1 MMSPPSKYD
10 SLLGVLDDHQETSG
24 GYIAVDTSSTAG
36 KGFIAGPLQFFGT
49 GRICREQGSDII
61 ARFMQ
66 KRNSDGTGVAVGTR
80 KVGKGSVGF
89 FMFNL
94 PESIVLMRQGMPP
107 GVVSDNDGD
116 GVFRTDDLYYGTI
129 DTSLALIPQADI
141 EQRLFV
147 RVMDQLLGPAFA
159 IPRLWYFPNGNPAVA
174 ILTGDGHHTQLSIIN
189 RVVEYIEQRG
199 GKFSLIEFPSYVDSA
214 HAQSM
219 LLRGHSVAPHL
230 YYPRDDNAR
239 MRFRQKVARW
249 YSETAFQRPRFA
261 DVHQE
266 IVYGVNAFKQR
277 VGWQP
282 AFTRTHFLTWWG
294 WDEIPRTYAEMVIRM
309 DLSITGM
316 NPFRQFQLPSMPGLR
331 SPTGYG
337 YINGSGLPMRYT
349 TLEGKLLGVYSQLT
363 QVEDDVISAG
373 YIQIPGNDS
382 LTTAM
387 LKEANRQLIDESVD
401 RFHTALVWNCHPQ
414 HSMTRF
420 PKESPLTWGWLTATV
435 DHLVKRG
442 VPMLSVDEWLQF
454 TETRFAVEIHM
465 LPHDPSSRTTEWTVV
480 SPSDVHG
487 LTLALPVEGG
497 DDESLTIVA
506 TTADSMRMD
515 VPLRISVVSCEG
527 RRVALI
533 SGDFHKNSTIHF
545 RCTQE

>member
-1 MMSPPSKYD
+1 MACTWGRLWRLSAAMRGREAWYAE
-10 SLLGVLDDHQETSG
+10 SLRSLTVALFGQIETSAPALALG
-24 GYIAVDTSSTAG
+24 IVPTVIITELDPVHPFASTAD
-36 KGFIAGPLQFFGT
+36 T
-49 GRICREQGSDII
+49 VYVV
-61 ARFMQ
+61 
-66 KRNSDGTGVAVGTR
+66 VAVGLA
-80 KVGKGSVGF
+80 VGF
-89 FMFNL
+89 
-94 PESIVLMRQGMPP
+94 
-107 GVVSDNDGD
+107 
-116 GVFRTDDLYYGTI
+116 
-129 DTSLALIPQADI
+129 
-141 EQRLFV
+141 
-147 RVMDQLLGPAFA
+147 
-159 IPRLWYFPNGNPAVA
+159 
-174 ILTGDGHHTQLSIIN
+174 
-189 RVVEYIEQRG
+189 
-199 GKFSLIEFPSYVDSA
+199 
-214 HAQSM
+214 
-219 LLRGHSVAPHL
+219 
-230 YYPRDDNAR
+230 
-239 MRFRQKVARW
+239 
-249 YSETAFQRPRFA
+249 
-261 DVHQE
+261 
-266 IVYGVNAFKQR
+266 VYGVNAFKQR

-294 WDEIPRTYAEMVIRM
+294 WDEIPRTYAEMGIRM